1 MKKLLKNIALVIA
14 FSACIIALI
23 TARAQEPET
32 PTLKLEPFY
41 QVKITNDFQLFQFYP
56 VSGTIVLVYVERAV
70 TPQGEINWTI
80 DQIAGPWGNSIGLS
94 DPRLEF
100 DSTYAEEFMITF
112 QYAERLT
119 LWLEDTAPEFE
130 WKGKVID
137 ARPETRT
144 P

>member
-80 DQIAGPWGNSIGLS
+80 DQIAGPWGTQSGFRTRDWNLIPHTQRNS
-94 DPRLEF
+94 
-100 DSTYAEEFMITF
+100 
-112 QYAERLT
+112 
-119 LWLEDTAPEFE
+119 
-130 WKGKVID
+130 
-137 ARPETRT
+137 
-144 P
+144 